1 MKTKEAAITAIQ
13 ASLTI
18 LVVFGLIAL
27 IVTSTVYIVILF
39 AQGHFLYGVL
49 AGVIWI
55 WILLFFHF
63 LSTP

>member
-27 IVTSTVYIVILF
+27 IVTSAVYIVILF